1 MTSELAIE
9 FARKIRARE
18 QAVGYWAVL
27 DAPVATERIGRLG
40 YDYVALD
47 AQHGLLG
54 YSGVLNGLMAIDA
67 GHTAVGMVRVEAN
80 NLTAIGKALDAG
92 AVGVIVPLVNTAA
105 DAAAAVAAAKY
116 PPMGGRSYGPMRSAL
131 RIGPVPADA
140 NAATLVFAM
149 IETPDGLANV
159 KEICATPG
167 LDGIYVGPRTWPSP
181 SAAPSRATPRSRPS
195 STRRWR
201 PSPTRPP
208 RQGSPP
214 ASTPP
219 AGEIAAQRLRQGY
232 TFTTVASDL
241 THLELAAKAHLAA
254 GQGRRA
260 DACRPPTPA
269 TAPSRP
275 TAP

>member
-1 MTSELAIE
+1 MTSELATE

-27 DAPVATERIGRLG
+27 DAPVATERISRLG

-80 NLTAIGKALDAG
+80 DFTAIGKALDAG
-92 AVGVIVPLVNTAA
+92 AVGVIVPLVNSAA

-116 PPMGGRSYGPMRSAL
+116 PPLGGRSYGPMRSAL
-131 RIGPVPADA
+131 RIGPVPAEA

-149 IETPDGLANV
+149 IETPEGLANV
-159 KEICATPG
+159 KEICADARPG
-167 LDGIYVGPRTWPSP
+167 RHLRGPLRPRHRRGRRLPRRPARSKRVQR
-181 SAAPSRATPRSRPS
+181 RAGDDRGRG
-195 STRRWR
+195 
-201 PSPTRPP
+201 RPP
-208 RQGSPP
+208 PAWPP
-214 ASTPP
+214 GIHTP
-219 AGEIAAQRLRQGY
+219 AGEVAARRLRQGY
-232 TFTTVASDL
+232 TFATIASDL

-254 GQGRRA
+254 
-260 DACRPPTPA
+260 A
-269 TAPSRP
+269 TAKD
-275 TAP
+275 